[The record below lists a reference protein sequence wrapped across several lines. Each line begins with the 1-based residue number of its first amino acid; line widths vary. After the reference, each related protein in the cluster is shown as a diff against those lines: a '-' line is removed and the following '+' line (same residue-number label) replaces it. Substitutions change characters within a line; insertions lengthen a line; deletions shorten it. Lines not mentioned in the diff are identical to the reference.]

1 MSSTEQVDVVVV
13 GAGTAGLQAAL
24 QLAKTGRSVVVLERR
39 SEGKSG
45 ARWCNGTSAWQ
56 FERAGLEPPK
66 PPELRA
72 HGGAA
77 HMVSP
82 TGAHRFTI
90 DDSPVG
96 DADMRLLVDRL
107 QHDAEVAGVDIRW
120 DVTEPELRS
129 VRGRPTSVRAL
140 QGGEPVTIAAAL
152 FVDAA
157 GYQGILRSQ
166 VPALAA
172 MCPDVG
178 PADLCSAQQLILE
191 VDDEDGARR
200 FLAGHGARPGDAVIA
215 VGVDGG
221 YSTINITVE
230 ASLDE
235 VSVLTGSIPAL
246 GHATGPDLVKATRAL
261 HPWMG
266 RTVFGGGGTIP
277 LRRVYD
283 RFTAPGIALVGD
295 AACQVFPGHGSGIG
309 FGLLAGKVLAEAT
322 AGADDPG
329 SEAALWRYQ
338 AAYLREFGATL
349 AGYDAIR
356 RMSTQLGPEGV
367 EALYATGVFSAP
379 LVRPGLEQKVGLMG
393 PRDTVAAARALAARP
408 ALARIVV
415 PALAAMGTAK
425 AVYRAYPTGPWTRAF
440 AAWQRSARGVLPRQE
455 PGCAARRKEGRRGRS
470 AA

>member
-1 MSSTEQVDVVVV
+1 MSAVEHVDVVVV

-39 SEGKSG
+39 PEGKSG

-90 DDSPVG
+90 AENPIG

-107 QHDAEVAGVDIRW
+107 QHDAELAGVDIRW
-120 DVTEPELRS
+120 GVTDVELRHAH
-129 VRGRPTSVRAL
+129 GRPTSVRAA
-140 QGGEPVTIAAAL
+140 QGTRALAIGARL

-157 GYQGILRSQ
+157 GHQGVLRNQ
-166 VPALAA
+166 VPELAA
-172 MCPDVG
+172 RCPDVG

-191 VDDEDGARR
+191 IADEAGARQ
-200 FLAGHGARPGDAVIA
+200 FLAEQGARPGDAVVA
-215 VGVDGG
+215 VGVEGG

-235 VSVLTGSIPAL
+235 VSVLTGTIPAL
-246 GHATGPDLVKATRAL
+246 GHATGPELLKATRER

-322 AGADDPG
+322 AGVDDPG
-329 SEAALWRYQ
+329 SEAALWSYQ

-356 RMSTQLGPEGV
+356 RMSTKLGPEGV
-367 EALYATGVFSAP
+367 EALYATRVFSAP
-379 LVRPGLEQKVGLMG
+379 LVRPGLEQKVGLLG
-393 PRDTVAAARALAARP
+393 PRDTVAAARALAGRP
-408 ALARIVV
+408 ALARLVV
-415 PALAAMGTAK
+415 PALAAMGTAR
-425 AVYRAYPTGPWTRAF
+425 AVYRTYPGSPSPTAF
-440 AAWQRSARGVLPRQE
+440 TAWQRTAERLLPRQD
-455 PGCAARRKEGRRGRS
+455 A
-470 AA
+470 

>member
-1 MSSTEQVDVVVV
+1 VSEAQQVEQVDVVVV

-24 QLAKTGRSVVVLERR
+24 QLAKTSRSVVVLERR
-39 SEGKSG
+39 PEGKSG

-82 TGAHRFTI
+82 TGAHGFTI

-107 QHDAEVAGVDIRW
+107 QHDAELVGVDIRW
-120 DVTEPELRS
+120 GVTDLELRR
-129 VRGRPTSVRAL
+129 VHGRPTSVRA
-140 QGGEPVTIAAAL
+140 QHGSEPLAIAARL

-157 GYQGILRSQ
+157 GYQGILRNQ
-166 VPALAA
+166 VPALAEH
-172 MCPDVG
+172 CPDVE

-191 VDDEDGARR
+191 VDDEAGARR
-200 FLAGHGARPGDAVIA
+200 FLDDHGARPGDAVVA
-215 VGVDGG
+215 VGVEGG

-230 ASLDE
+230 ASLHE
-235 VSVLTGSIPAL
+235 VSVLTGTIPSL
-246 GHATGPDLVKATRAL
+246 GNATGPELVKAVRAL

-295 AACQVFPGHGSGIG
+295 AACQVFGGHGSGIG
-309 FGLLAGKVLAEAT
+309 FGLIAGKVLAEAT
-322 AGADDPG
+322 EGAEDPG
-329 SEAALWRYQ
+329 SEPALWRYQ

-349 AGYDAIR
+349 AGFDAIR
-356 RMSTQLGPEGV
+356 RMSTKLGPEGV
-367 EALYATGVFSAP
+367 EALFATGVFSPP
-379 LVRPGLEQKVGLMG
+379 LVRPGLEQKMGLLG
-393 PRDTVAAARALAARP
+393 PRDTVTAVRALASRP
-408 ALARIVV
+408 ALARVVV
-415 PALAAMGTAK
+415 PALAAMGSAR
-425 AVYRAYPTGPWTRAF
+425 AIYRAYPASPSDRAF
-440 AAWQRSARGVLPRQE
+440 GAWQRTVERLLPRQD
-455 PGCAARRKEGRRGRS
+455 RGS
-470 AA
+470 H

>member
-1 MSSTEQVDVVVV
+1 MQDDSVTSTVAPEQVDVVVV

-90 DDSPVG
+90 DQSPIG

-107 QHDAEVAGVDIRW
+107 QHDAELVGVDIRW
-120 DVTEPELRS
+120 GVTDIELRS
-129 VRGRPTSVRAL
+129 IRGRPTSVRAL
-140 QGGEPVTIAAAL
+140 QGTDPIALAARL
-152 FVDAA
+152 FVDASGLA
-157 GYQGILRSQ
+157 GILRNQ
-166 VPALAA
+166 DPVLAA
-172 MCPDVG
+172 RCPDVG

-191 VDDEDGARR
+191 IDDVDGARR
-200 FLAGHGARPGDAVIA
+200 YLDDHGAAPGDAVVA
-215 VGVDGG
+215 VGIEGG
-221 YSTINITVE
+221 YSTVNVTVE

-235 VSVLTGSIPAL
+235 VSVLTGTIPAL
-246 GHATGPDLVKATRAL
+246 GHATGPALLKATRAA

-266 RTVFGGGGTIP
+266 ATVFGGGGTIP
-277 LRRVYD
+277 LRRTYD

-322 AGADDPG
+322 AGRDDPG
-329 SEAALWRYQ
+329 SEDALWGYQ
-338 AAYLREFGATL
+338 ARYLREFGATL

-356 RMSTQLGPEGV
+356 RMSTRLGPEGV
-367 EALYATGVFSAP
+367 EELFATGIFSPA
-379 LVRPGLEQKVGLMG
+379 LVLPGLEQKVGLMG
-393 PRDTVAAARALAARP
+393 PRDTVAAARALASRP
-408 ALARIVV
+408 GIAKIVV

-425 AVYRAYPTGPWTRAF
+425 AVYRAYPASPSARGF
-440 AAWQRSARGVLPRQE
+440 AAWQATARRLLPRQ
-455 PGCAARRKEGRRGRS
+455 GADG
-470 AA
+470 

>member
-1 MSSTEQVDVVVV
+1 MSGSAPTIESADVVVV
-13 GAGTAGLQAAL
+13 GGGTAGLQAAL

-39 SEGKSG
+39 AEGRSG

-82 TGAHRFTI
+82 TGRYRFTI
-90 DDSPVG
+90 VDSPVG

-107 QHDAEVAGVDIRW
+107 RRDAEIAGVDIRW
-120 DVTEPELRS
+120 GVTDVELR
-129 VRGRPTSVRAL
+129 RAHGRPTSIRATR
-140 QGGEPVTIAAAL
+140 GTEAVAISARL

-157 GYQGILRSQ
+157 GYQGVLRNQ

-172 MCPDVG
+172 TCPDV
-178 PADLCSAQQLILE
+178 AAEDLCSAQQLILAI
-191 VDDEDGARR
+191 DDEAGARH
-200 FLAGHGARPGDAVIA
+200 FLDEHGAVPGDAVIA
-215 VGVDGG
+215 VGVEGG
-221 YSTINITVE
+221 YSTVNITVE

-235 VSVLTGSIPAL
+235 VSVLTGTIPAL
-246 GHATGPDLVKATRAL
+246 GNATGPDLLKATRAA

-266 RTVFGGGGTIP
+266 RTIFGGGGSIP

-283 RFTAPGIALVGD
+283 RFTAPGVALVGD

-322 AGADDPG
+322 ADADDPG
-329 SEAALWRYQ
+329 SEAVLWRYQ

-367 EALYATGVFSAP
+367 EELFASGVFSAP
-379 LVRPGLEQKVGLMG
+379 LVRPGLAQEVGLLG
-393 PRDTVAAARALAARP
+393 ARDTIAAIRALAARP
-408 ALARIVV
+408 AIARVVV
-415 PALAAMGTAK
+415 PALAAMGTAR
-425 AVYRAYPTGPWTRAF
+425 AVYRAYPSTPSDRAF
-440 AAWQRSARGVLPRQE
+440 AAWRRTAERLLPRQDA
-455 PGCAARRKEGRRGRS
+455 G
-470 AA
+470 

>member
-1 MSSTEQVDVVVV
+1 MTPPATGPDAPDEHVDVVVV

-39 SEGKSG
+39 PEGKSG
-45 ARWCNGTSAWQ
+45 ARWCNGTTAWQ

-90 DDSPVG
+90 DASPIG

-107 QHDAEVAGVDIRW
+107 QHDAELVGVDIRW
-120 DVTEPELRS
+120 GAADLQLTCD
-129 VRGRPTSVRAL
+129 RGRPTAITGTHGDEAL
-140 QGGEPVTIAAAL
+140 AIAADL

-157 GYQGILRSQ
+157 GYTGVLRNQ
-166 VPALAA
+166 VPALAER
-172 MCPDVG
+172 CPDVA

-191 VDDEDGARR
+191 IDDVDGARA
-200 FLAGHGARPGDAVIA
+200 FLEANGARPGDAVVA
-215 VGVDGG
+215 VGIEGG
-221 YSTINITVE
+221 YSTVNITVE
-230 ASLDE
+230 ASLHE
-235 VSVLTGSIPAL
+235 VSVLTGTIPAD
-246 GHATGPDLVKATRAL
+246 GNATGPELLKATRDA

-266 RTVFGGGGTIP
+266 RTVFGGGGLIP
-277 LRRVYD
+277 LRRAYD

-322 AGADDPG
+322 DGAADPG
-329 SEAALWRYQ
+329 SAEVLWGYQ
-338 AAYLREFGATL
+338 ARYLREFGATL

-356 RMSTQLGPEGV
+356 RMSTALGPEGV
-367 EALYATGVFSAP
+367 EALYASGIFSPA
-379 LVRPGLEQKVGLMG
+379 LVLPGLEQKMGLLG
-393 PRDTVAAARALAARP
+393 VRDTVAAARALAARP
-408 ALARIVV
+408 AVAKVVV
-415 PALAAMGTAK
+415 PALAAMGA
-425 AVYRAYPTGPWTRAF
+425 ARAIYRGYPAAPSDRAF
-440 AAWQRSARGVLPRQE
+440 GRWEQLARRLLPRQD
-455 PGCAARRKEGRRGRS
+455 A
-470 AA
+470 

>member
-1 MSSTEQVDVVVV
+1 MSEAEHVDVVVV

-90 DDSPVG
+90 EQSPVG
-96 DADMRLLVDRL
+96 DADMRLLVDRV
-107 QHDAEVAGVDIRW
+107 QHDAELVAVDIRW
-120 DVTEPELRS
+120 DVTEVELCLED
-129 VRGRPTSVRAL
+129 GRPTSVRAV
-140 QGGEPVTIAAAL
+140 QGGEPIAISASL

-157 GYQGILRSQ
+157 GYLGVLRNQ

-172 MCPDVG
+172 HCPDVEPG
-178 PADLCSAQQLILE
+178 DLCSAQQLILE
-191 VDDEDGARR
+191 IDDEDGARR
-200 FLAGHGARPGDAVIA
+200 FLADHGARAGDAVVA
-215 VGVDGG
+215 VGIAGG

-230 ASLDE
+230 SSLDE
-235 VSVLTGSIPAL
+235 VSVLTGSIPSF
-246 GHATGPDLVKATRAL
+246 GHLTGPELVKATRAV

-295 AACQVFPGHGSGIG
+295 AASQVFPGHGSGIG

-329 SEAALWRYQ
+329 AEAALWRYQ

-349 AGYDAIR
+349 AGFDAIR
-356 RMSTQLGPEGV
+356 RMSTELGPEGV

-393 PRDTVAAARALAARP
+393 PRDTVAAARALATRP

-425 AVYRAYPTGPWTRAF
+425 AVYRAYPSAPSEKAF
-440 AAWQRSARGVLPRQE
+440 AAWQRTASRLLPRQDA
-455 PGCAARRKEGRRGRS
+455 G
-470 AA
+470 

>member
-1 MSSTEQVDVVVV
+1 MTETERTDAVVV

-24 QLAKTGRSVVVLERR
+24 QLARTGRSVVVLERR
-39 SEGKSG
+39 AEGKSG

-90 DDSPVG
+90 EDNPVG

-107 QHDAEVAGVDIRW
+107 QHDAALAGVDIRW
-120 DVTEPELRS
+120 GVTDVELRL
-129 VRGRPTSVRAL
+129 VHGRPTSVRAV
-140 QGGEPVTIAAAL
+140 QGTGATAISARL

-157 GYQGILRSQ
+157 GYRGALRNQ
-166 VPALAA
+166 VPTLAA
-172 MCPDVG
+172 RCPDVG
-178 PADLCSAQQLILE
+178 PSDLCSAQQLILA
-191 VDDEDGARR
+191 VDDEAGACR
-200 FLAGHGARPGDAVIA
+200 FLADHGARPGDAVVA
-215 VGVDGG
+215 VGVEGG
-221 YSTINITVE
+221 YSTINITV
-230 ASLDE
+230 ASSLDE
-235 VSVLTGSIPAL
+235 VSVLTGTIPAL
-246 GHATGPDLVKATRAL
+246 GHATGPDLVKATRAR

-329 SEAALWRYQ
+329 GEDVLWRYQ

-356 RMSTQLGPEGV
+356 RMSTRLGPEGV

-379 LVRPGLEQKVGLMG
+379 LVRPGLEQKVGLLG

-408 ALARIVV
+408 ALARIVI

-425 AVYRAYPTGPWTRAF
+425 AVYRTYPATPSAKAFDAWRRA
-440 AAWQRSARGVLPRQE
+440 AERLLPRQE
-455 PGCAARRKEGRRGRS
+455 AG
-470 AA
+470 

>member
-1 MSSTEQVDVVVV
+1 VSEVEQADVVVL

-39 SEGKSG
+39 AEGRSG

-66 PPELRA
+66 PPELRS
-72 HGGAA
+72 HGGAV

-90 DDSPVG
+90 AQSPIG

-107 QHDAEVAGVDIRW
+107 QHDAELAGVDIRW
-120 DVTEPELRS
+120 GVTDAELRLDH
-129 VRGRPTSVRAL
+129 GRPTSVRAS
-140 QGGEPVTIAAAL
+140 QGAVPLAIDARL

-157 GYQGILRSQ
+157 GYQGVLRSQ
-166 VPALAA
+166 VPALTAVCAEVAA
-172 MCPDVG
+172 P
-178 PADLCSAQQLILE
+178 DLCSAQQLIVE
-191 VDDEDGARR
+191 IDDEDGARA
-200 FLAGHGARPGDAVIA
+200 FLDAHDARPGDAVIA
-215 VGVDGG
+215 VGIEGG
-221 YSTINITVE
+221 YSTVNITVE

-235 VSVLTGSIPAL
+235 VSVLTGTIPAL
-246 GHATGPDLVKATRAL
+246 GHATGPDLLKATRAV

-322 AGADDPG
+322 ADADDLG

-356 RMSTQLGPEGV
+356 RMSTQLGPEGI
-367 EALYATGVFSAP
+367 EELYATGVFSPA
-379 LVRPGLEQKVGLMG
+379 LVRPGLEQKVGLLG
-393 PRDTVAAARALAARP
+393 PRDTVSAARALASRP
-408 ALARIVV
+408 AIARVVV
-415 PALAAMGTAK
+415 PALTALGTAR
-425 AVYRAYPTGPWTRAF
+425 AVYRAYPGAPSDRAF
-440 AAWQRSARGVLPRQE
+440 RAWQQTAERLLPRQD
-455 PGCAARRKEGRRGRS
+455 PGPR
-470 AA
+470 

>member
-1 MSSTEQVDVVVV
+1 MTDVEHADVVVV

-39 SEGKSG
+39 AEGRSG

-90 DDSPVG
+90 EQNPVG

-107 QHDAEVAGVDIRW
+107 HHDAALAGVDIRW
-120 DVTEPELRS
+120 EVTDVELRL

-140 QGGEPVTIAAAL
+140 QGTTALAIDAHL

-157 GYQGILRSQ
+157 GYRGVLRNQ
-166 VPALAA
+166 VPALATH
-172 MCPDVG
+172 CPDVG
-178 PADLCSAQQLILE
+178 PADLCSAQQLVLAI
-191 VDDEDGARR
+191 DDEAGAER
-200 FLAGHGARPGDAVIA
+200 FLADHGARPGDAVVT
-215 VGVDGG
+215 VGVAGG

-230 ASLDE
+230 SSLDE
-235 VSVLTGSIPAL
+235 VSVLTGSIPSL
-246 GHATGPDLVKATRAL
+246 GHLNGPDLVKAVRSL

-309 FGLLAGKVLAEAT
+309 FGLVAGKVLAEAT
-322 AGADDPG
+322 ERTDDPG
-329 SEAALWRYQ
+329 SEAALWQYQ

-356 RMSTQLGPEGV
+356 RMSTRLGPAGV
-367 EALYATGVFSAP
+367 EELYATGVFSAP

-393 PRDTVAAARALAARP
+393 PKDTVAAARALATRP
-408 ALARIVV
+408 ALARIVI
-415 PALAAMGTAK
+415 PALTAMGTAK
-425 AVYRAYPTGPWTRAF
+425 AVYRAYPSSPSARAF
-440 AAWQRSARGVLPRQE
+440 ATWQRSARRLLPRQE
-455 PGCAARRKEGRRGRS
+455 PV
-470 AA
+470 

>member
-1 MSSTEQVDVVVV
+1 MSDVEVEQADVVVV

-39 SEGKSG
+39 DEGRSG

-82 TGAHRFTI
+82 TGRYRFTI
-90 DDSPVG
+90 DESPVG

-107 QHDAEVAGVDIRW
+107 QHDAELAGADIRW
-120 DVTEPELRS
+120 GVTDVVLHRAH
-129 VRGRPTSVRAL
+129 GRPVSVRARH
-140 QGGEPVTIAAAL
+140 GGEPLAIRARL

-157 GYQGILRSQ
+157 GHQGLLRKQ
-166 VPALAA
+166 VPGLAA
-172 MCPDVG
+172 RCPDVE

-191 VDDEDGARR
+191 IDDEAGARA
-200 FLAGHGARPGDAVIA
+200 FLDEHGARPGDAVIA
-215 VGVDGG
+215 VGIEGG
-221 YSTINITVE
+221 YSTVNITVE
-230 ASLDE
+230 SSLDE
-235 VSVLTGSIPAL
+235 VSVLTGTIPSL
-246 GHATGPDLVKATRAL
+246 GHATGPELLKATRAQ
-261 HPWMG
+261 HRWMG

-322 AGADDPG
+322 ADADDPG
-329 SEAALWRYQ
+329 SEDALWRYQ

-379 LVRPGLEQKVGLMG
+379 LVRPGLEQKVGLLG
-393 PRDTVAAARALAARP
+393 PRDTVAAARALASRP
-408 ALARIVV
+408 RLARIVL
-415 PALAAMGTAK
+415 PALAAMGTARG
-425 AVYRAYPTGPWTRAF
+425 VYRAYPTSPSPQAF
-440 AAWQRSARGVLPRQE
+440 AAWERTARRLLPRQD
-455 PGCAARRKEGRRGRS
+455 PAPR
-470 AA
+470 